1 MTLETSD
8 ASTTLA
14 CDATRYL
21 TDPAFR
27 RDPWRFLAE
36 LRAASPVIQADN
48 GVWLIT
54 GYEAASEA
62 LRNDEL
68 LSRREA
74 GLKHLVV
81 DDPAARL
88 IITSK
93 MLYNDRPQ
101 HTRLRRLVS
110 HAFTRGGIAGW
121 RDRIAEVANHTLDQ
135 ILPTGHMDLVSE
147 YAYPV
152 VAQVITEMLGIRQG
166 DLPKF
171 LAWSEAMVEPPPG
184 GNVEHARAAAND
196 ATRATTAYI
205 RERIAERRSAPAEDL
220 LTKLIR
226 AEEPEDGVLA
236 EHELVAMTIE
246 LLHAGFETT
255 SNFVSNAVHVL
266 LQHPDQLDELI
277 ADLSLLPAAI
287 GELLRY
293 ESPAPMPLPR
303 VATGDLEI
311 GGQTIKKGDTVAVAL
326 AAANRDPA
334 HFSDPERF
342 DIHRT
347 DNNYISFGFGAHYCL
362 GHALARL
369 ESTELLTALLV
380 RVPSIRSS
388 GEAKWSDH
396 QFFRTLTAL
405 PVAW

>member
-1 MTLETSD
+1 MNTTE
-8 ASTTLA
+8 ASNTLA
-14 CDATRYL
+14 GDAARYL
-21 TDPAFR
+21 TDPTFR
-27 RDPWRFLAE
+27 QDPWQFFAR
-36 LRAASPVIQADN
+36 LRAEAPVIQSDA

-81 DDPAARL
+81 DEPEARL

-93 MLYNDRPQ
+93 MLYNDRPE

-110 HAFTRGGIAGW
+110 HAFTRSGIARW
-121 RDRIAEVANHTLDQ
+121 RERIAEVANNRLDVM
-135 ILPTGHMDLVSE
+135 LPNGHMDLVSD
-147 YAYPV
+147 YTYPV
-152 VAQVITEMLGIRQG
+152 VAHIIAELLGIRQG
-166 DLPKF
+166 DLPQF
-171 LAWSEAMVEPPPG
+171 LAWSEAITEPPPG
-184 GNVEHARAAAND
+184 GDVTLFREIANEATHAITSYVRD
-196 ATRATTAYI
+196 
-205 RERIAERRSAPAEDL
+205 RIAERRSEPADDL

-226 AEEPEDGVLA
+226 AEEPGDGTLA

-246 LLHAGFETT
+246 LIHAGFETT
-255 SNFVSNAVHVL
+255 SNFVSNGTHVL
-266 LQHPDQLDELI
+266 LQHPDQLGELI
-277 ADLSLLPAAI
+277 ADISLLPAAI
-287 GELLRY
+287 DELLRY

-303 VATGDLEI
+303 VAIADVEI
-311 GGQTIKKGDTVAVAL
+311 NGKEINKGDTVVIAL

-334 HFSDPERF
+334 YFPDPERF

-347 DNNYISFGFGAHYCL
+347 DNNFISFGFGAHYCL

-369 ESTELLTALLV
+369 EATELFTALLV
-380 RVPSIRSS
+380 RVPTIRSP
-388 GEAKWSDH
+388 GVAKWSNH
-396 QFFRTLTAL
+396 QFFRTLATL

>member
-1 MTLETSD
+1 MTLETYK
-8 ASTTLA
+8 ASNTLA
-14 CDATRYL
+14 RKATRYL
-21 TDPAFR
+21 TDPTFR
-27 RDPWRFLAE
+27 RDPWRFFAE
-36 LRAASPVIQADN
+36 VRAVSPVIQSDS

-54 GYEAASEA
+54 GYDAASEA

-110 HAFTRGGIAGW
+110 RAFTRGGIARW
-121 RDRIAEVANHTLDQ
+121 RDRIGELANHTLDH
-135 ILPTGHMDLVSE
+135 ILPTGHMDLVGE

-152 VAQVITEMLGIRQG
+152 VAQIITELLGIRQG

-171 LAWSEAMVEPPPG
+171 LAWSEAIVEPPPG
-184 GNVEHARAAAND
+184 ANVDHARAAANE
-196 ATRATTAYI
+196 ATRAITSYV

-220 LTKLIR
+220 LTELIK
-226 AEEPEDGVLA
+226 AEEPEDGTLA
-236 EHELVAMTIE
+236 EHELVAITIE
-246 LLHAGFETT
+246 ILHAGFETT
-255 SNFVSNAVHVL
+255 SNFVSNATHVL

-277 ADLSLLPAAI
+277 DDLSLLPEAI

-303 VATGDLEI
+303 VATADLEI
-311 GGQTIKKGDTVAVAL
+311 DGQIIKKGETVVIAL

-334 HFSDPERF
+334 HFRDPERF

-369 ESTELLTALLV
+369 ESAELLTALLV
-380 RVPSIRSS
+380 RVPSIRSA
-388 GEAKWSDH
+388 GEAQWTDH
-396 QFFRTLTAL
+396 QFFRTLASL
-405 PVAW
+405 PVTW

>member
-1 MTLETSD
+1 MTLET
-8 ASTTLA
+8 ASASNTLTHN
-14 CDATRYL
+14 ATRYL
-21 TDPAFR
+21 SDPTFR
-27 RDPWRFLAE
+27 RDPWRFFAE
-36 LRAASPVIQADN
+36 VRAASPVIQSDS

-54 GYEAASEA
+54 GYDAASEA

-110 HAFTRGGIAGW
+110 QAFTRGGIARW
-121 RDRIAEVANHTLDQ
+121 HDRIGEVANDTLDR
-135 ILPTGHMDLVSE
+135 ILLAGHMDLVSE

-152 VAQVITEMLGIRQG
+152 VAQIITELLGIRQG

-184 GNVEHARAAAND
+184 TDMQHDRAAAND
-196 ATRATTAYI
+196 ATRAISAYI
-205 RERIAERRSAPAEDL
+205 RERIAERRAAPAEDL
-220 LTKLIR
+220 LTKLIK
-226 AEEPEDGVLA
+226 AEEPEDGALA
-236 EHELVAMTIE
+236 EHELVAITIE
-246 LLHAGFETT
+246 ILHAGFETT
-255 SNFVSNAVHVL
+255 SNFVCNAMHVL
-266 LQHPDQLDELI
+266 LQHPDQLAELI
-277 ADLSLLPAAI
+277 ADPSLLPDAI
-287 GELLRY
+287 SELLRY

-303 VATGDLEI
+303 VATADLRIE
-311 GGQTIKKGDTVAVAL
+311 GQIIKSGDTVVVAL

-334 HFSDPERF
+334 HFADPERF
-342 DIHRT
+342 DIHRKEN
-347 DNNYISFGFGAHYCL
+347 DYISFGFGAHYCL

-369 ESTELLTALLV
+369 ESTELLAALLA
-380 RVPSIRSS
+380 RIPSIQPS

-396 QFFRTLTAL
+396 QFFRTLQSL
-405 PVAW
+405 PVKW

>member
-1 MTLETSD
+1 MTLETAN
-8 ASTTLA
+8 ASNTLA
-14 CDATRYL
+14 HNATRYL
-21 TDPAFR
+21 TDPTFR
-27 RDPWRFLAE
+27 RDPWRFFAE
-36 LRAASPVIQADN
+36 LRAVSPVIQSDS
-48 GVWLIT
+48 GIWLIT
-54 GYEAASEA
+54 GYDAASEA

-110 HAFTRGGIAGW
+110 HAFTRGGIARW
-121 RDRIAEVANHTLDQ
+121 HDRIGEVANRTLDQ

-152 VAQVITEMLGIRQG
+152 VAQIITELLGIRQG

-184 GNVEHARAAAND
+184 TDVEHARAAGND
-196 ATRATTAYI
+196 ATRAISAYI
-205 RERIAERRSAPAEDL
+205 RERITERRSAPAEDL
-220 LTKLIR
+220 LTKLIK
-226 AEEPEDGVLA
+226 AEEPEDGTLA
-236 EHELVAMTIE
+236 EHELVAITIE
-246 LLHAGFETT
+246 ILHAGFETT
-255 SNFVSNAVHVL
+255 SNFVSNAMHVL
-266 LQHPDQLDELI
+266 LQHPDQLAELI
-277 ADLSLLPAAI
+277 ADLSLLPDAI
-287 GELLRY
+287 NELLRY

-303 VATGDLEI
+303 VATADVQI
-311 GGQTIKKGDTVAVAL
+311 DGQTIKKGETVAVAL

-334 HFSDPERF
+334 HFPDPERF
-342 DIHRT
+342 DIHRK
-347 DNNYISFGFGAHYCL
+347 DNDYISFGFGAHYCL

-380 RVPSIRSS
+380 RVPGIRSI

-396 QFFRTLTAL
+396 QFFRTLQSL
-405 PVAW
+405 PVTW

>member
-1 MTLETSD
+1 
-8 ASTTLA
+8 
-14 CDATRYL
+14 
-21 TDPAFR
+21 
-27 RDPWRFLAE
+27 
-36 LRAASPVIQADN
+36 
-48 GVWLIT
+48 VWLIT

-62 LRNDEL
+62 LRNDEV

-81 DDPAARL
+81 DDAAARL

-110 HAFTRGGIAGW
+110 HAFTRGGIARW
-121 RDRIAEVANHTLDQ
+121 HDRIGEVANDTLDQ
-135 ILPTGHMDLVSE
+135 ILPAGNMDLVSE

-152 VAQVITEMLGIRQG
+152 VAQIITELLGIRQG

-184 GNVEHARAAAND
+184 TNVEHDRAAAND
-196 ATRATTAYI
+196 ATHAITAYV

-226 AEEPEDGVLA
+226 AEEPEDGTLA
-236 EHELVAMTIE
+236 EHELVAITIE

-255 SNFVSNAVHVL
+255 SNFVSNAMLVL
-266 LQHPDQLDELI
+266 LQHPDQLAELT

-303 VATGDLEI
+303 VATADVVV
-311 GGQTIKKGDTVAVAL
+311 GGQTIKKGDTVVVAL

-334 HFSDPERF
+334 HFADPERF

-369 ESTELLTALLV
+369 ESTELLTALLL
-380 RVPSIRSS
+380 RLPGIRSS

-396 QFFRTLTAL
+396 QFFRTLVSL
-405 PVAW
+405 PVTW